1 MLNPVS
7 GNLSFNFFLHKGF
20 ALFAF
25 LLCAQAVSA
34 QTKEIDSILSL
45 LSKNPAED
53 SIRVSDLNEL
63 AYRYNTFNPAKGL
76 MNAQEAYQ
84 LAKKIHFYAGES
96 RALRNIANTYRLT
109 GDYNKA
115 LEILLQQLE
124 VDEKNNIPDK
134 LASTLMN
141 IGILQYQ
148 LKDFKK
154 ALPYYLQSDSI
165 IRVNKIESLTYFSFQ
180 NLGEFYEQVG
190 KLDSAFFYY
199 DKSLVRAIALKNN
212 YYIGATK
219 SGLGNCYVKNN
230 DKEKGLALYYEALT
244 FLKLANE
251 EDMYCQTAYNMARI
265 FDEKKQKDS
274 ALHYAR
280 IMLGLAEK
288 DNFQSRKLDA
298 SAFLANFYK
307 KQNRPDSALL
317 YFEQMVQIRDTINS
331 LEKVKDFQ
339 QKTFN
344 EEVRQAEQAEKKR
357 KEEEERR
364 QQLQLLVIGVFIPV
378 FLLFTLLISRRKIHI
393 KAIQVLGI
401 VSLLLV
407 FEYLTLLL
415 HPFVVEFTHH
425 TPFYELL
432 IFVAIA
438 AILIPTHHR
447 IEHWFIAR
455 LTHRHHYNDN
465 ESINIKKAKIKLKKP
480 SE

>member
-1 MLNPVS
+1 MPLLMPDKYCFRYIFQKSLV
-7 GNLSFNFFLHKGF
+7 FLTC
-20 ALFAF
+20 LFCTH
-25 LLCAQAVSA
+25 LVKAQS
-34 QTKEIDSILSL
+34 QEIDSLLSL
-45 LSKNPAED
+45 LSAHPNED
-53 SIRVSDLNEL
+53 SLRVTDLNEL
-63 AYRYNTFNPAKGL
+63 AYRYNTFNPAQGL
-76 MNAQEAYQ
+76 LKAQEAYQ
-84 LAKKIHFYAGES
+84 LAKKVGFSAGES
-96 RALRNIANTYRLT
+96 RALRNIANTYRVT

-115 LEILLQQLE
+115 LEILLKQLE
-124 VDEKNNIPDK
+124 VDEKTNIPDK

-141 IGILQYQ
+141 IGILHHQQ
-148 LKDFKK
+148 KDYKK

-165 IRVNKIESLTYFSFQ
+165 IRVNKIANLNYFSFQ
-180 NLGEFYEQVG
+180 NLGELYEQMG

-199 DKSLVRAIALKNN
+199 QKSLTRAYELKNN
-212 YYIGATK
+212 YYIGATI

-230 DKEKGLALYYEALT
+230 DKEKGLALYYEALAY
-244 FLKLANE
+244 LKLANE

-265 FDEKKQKDS
+265 FEEKKQKDS
-274 ALHYAR
+274 ALHYAHV
-280 IMLGLAEK
+280 MLGLATK

-298 SAFLANFYK
+298 STFLANFYK

-317 YFEQMVQIRDTINS
+317 YFEQMVQIRDTING

-344 EEVRQAEQAEKKR
+344 EEVRQAEQAERKR

-378 FLLFTLLISRRKIHI
+378 FLLFTLLISRRKIHV

-415 HPFVVEFTHH
+415 HPFVVELTHH

-438 AILIPTHHR
+438 AILIPGHHR

-465 ESINIKKAKIKLKKP
+465 ESINIKKTKIKLKKP